1 MLEGKIQHHC
11 RRSEPLTKMYLTSS
25 ECWLLT
31 WVKLGL
37 GIVAVYTMWRSRFLR
52 QTLYLNKRWFLQH
65 DRKAYKL
72 LGNFTILCFVLHF
85 GKQGEDANADNTRE
99 AGLRNKR
106 WVSFTKAEWYNP
118 PPPKKNKEHVSR
130 TKDKVATEKGWMCK
144 TKAKYKSNENSRNI
158 KTETNHRETRG
169 MVLVGNTGWHHGRT
183 WKELTKTW
191 GRTKT
196 TYWHTNK
203 WIRYRWSEEG
213 HVRHWM
219 EGETQRG
226 RNWKARR
233 DTQGHNFTIK
243 QETCSQQKTGSWHFV
258 WNFKHCMSY
267 MYDIQWVKKYTLITS
282 QVI

>member
-130 TKDKVATEKGWMCK
+130 TKDKVATEKGFENVQN
-144 TKAKYKSNENSRNI
+144 KSKVQIKWKLKEHKNRNKSQGDTGDGAGGKHWVASWEN
-158 KTETNHRETRG
+158 
-169 MVLVGNTGWHHGRT
+169 
-183 WKELTKTW
+183 
-191 GRTKT
+191 
-196 TYWHTNK
+196 
-203 WIRYRWSEEG
+203 
-213 HVRHWM
+213 M
-219 EGETQRG
+219 EGTDKDMRENKDYILT
-226 RNWKARR
+226 
-233 DTQGHNFTIK
+233 H
-243 QETCSQQKTGSWHFV
+243 
-258 WNFKHCMSY
+258 
-267 MYDIQWVKKYTLITS
+267 
-282 QVI
+282 